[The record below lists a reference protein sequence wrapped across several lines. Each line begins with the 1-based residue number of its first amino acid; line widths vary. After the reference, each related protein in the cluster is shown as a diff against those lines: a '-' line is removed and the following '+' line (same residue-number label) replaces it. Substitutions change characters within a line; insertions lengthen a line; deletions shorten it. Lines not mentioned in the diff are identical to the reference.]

1 MNVVTESIAVAA
13 CPQTSI
19 LRHYVR
25 RGGSGS
31 SDTHTAAAP
40 APTEPINSEPEVPA
54 DFAGTIT
61 PSLPLT
67 DAERVL
73 LEQAS
78 RLHELRN
85 PINEDPTMRGFG
97 PATKAAQP

>member
-1 MNVVTESIAVAA
+1 ML
-13 CPQTSI
+13 
-19 LRHYVR
+19 LRNPSQLR
-25 RGGSGS
+25 RARKLLLCVITCVGCGGSGS
-31 SDTHTAAAP
+31 SDTHTTAAP